1 MTMKGCPCQTCF
13 QYQGEYEDT
22 GNGLYIVHCADGKT
36 RCVLYDAPCVL
47 YDDFYADVKDV
58 N

>member
-1 MTMKGCPCQTCF
+1 MKGCPCKTCF

-22 GNGLYIVHCADGKT
+22 GNGLYIVHCEDGKT
-36 RCVLYDAPCVL
+36 RCVAYDAPYPF
-47 YDDFYADVKDV
+47 YDDAFGDVKDV